1 MASYTITIK
10 NESGESQDYLLFM
23 KQPKTTGLDSKDV
36 FTNVYITSPG
46 VQSGPKHEGHCK
58 FTLHKDFY
66 AVTGTSP
73 SPLDQDVQIETGTSA
88 SVTLA
93 APGVPGSQV
102 FMSAPNDSP
111 FWDDTRASTTTA
123 ASAFAIKTDDSF
135 QIGNKNNIYIGMGG
149 KDPNDSTNI
158 LPVATFVAHPSAT
171 CLVWPHV
178 IYYISTG
185 SYQAGTI
192 IDVATLGNILEVNFT
207 GAVKTDVVYVHN
219 ANGDYVLQ

>member
-1 MASYTITIK
+1 MATYTITIK

-73 SPLDQDVQIETGTSA
+73 SPLAQDVQIETGTSA
-88 SVTLA
+88 SVSLA
-93 APGVPGSQV
+93 VPGAPGSQV

-123 ASAFAIKTDDSF
+123 ASAFAIQTDDSF
-135 QIGNKNNIYIGMGG
+135 QNGNKSKFCFHSPP
-149 KDPNDSTNI
+149 KD
-158 LPVATFVAHPSAT
+158 
-171 CLVWPHV
+171 
-178 IYYISTG
+178 
-185 SYQAGTI
+185 
-192 IDVATLGNILEVNFT
+192 
-207 GAVKTDVVYVHN
+207 
-219 ANGDYVLQ
+219 